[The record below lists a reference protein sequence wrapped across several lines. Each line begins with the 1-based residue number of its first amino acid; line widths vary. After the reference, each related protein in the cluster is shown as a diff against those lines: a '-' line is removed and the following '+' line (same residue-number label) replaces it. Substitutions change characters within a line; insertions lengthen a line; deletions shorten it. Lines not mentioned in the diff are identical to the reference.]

1 MCTNPAQS
9 LPHAERYREAMK
21 DAFLVVAD
29 AIHPTEM
36 TQFADVVLPAAMWA
50 EKGPGIF
57 SQSERR
63 YHAVPKILDSPGEA
77 RSDLEVLVDLA
88 TRLGHDDVI
97 TAQTYEDVWEE
108 WRTISAHSYYDFSGM
123 TMERLLDE
131 RGLLWPCPS
140 EDHPGTC
147 RRYIPG
153 EDPLASGSGRFDFY
167 GRSDGRAVVW
177 LEEQESPKDER
188 TESFPLVLT
197 TGRVYEHWH
206 TATITGALDSLDDI
220 DIDFLAIH
228 PADARARGI
237 EDGDPVLV
245 DSRRGSVE
253 LVAKVTS
260 DIVSGVVFSTFHSPD
275 HLVNLAVN
283 DAIDPT
289 SKQPEFKV
297 SAVSVRPVDGR
308 TA

>member
-1 MCTNPAQS
+1 
-9 LPHAERYREAMK
+9 
-21 DAFLVVAD
+21 
-29 AIHPTEM
+29 
-36 TQFADVVLPAAMWA
+36 
-50 EKGPGIF
+50 
-57 SQSERR
+57 
-63 YHAVPKILDSPGEA
+63 
-77 RSDLEVLVDLA
+77 VDLA

-108 WRTISAHSYYDFSGM
+108 WRKISQHSYYDFSGM
-123 TMERLLDE
+123 TMERLMEE

-147 RRYIPG
+147 RRYVPD
-153 EDPLASGSGRFDFY
+153 EDPLAEGDGRLDFY

-177 LEEQESPKDER
+177 LEEQEPPSDER
-188 TESFPLVLT
+188 TDEFPLVLT

-206 TATITGALDSLDDI
+206 TATITGALDQLDNI
-220 DIDFLAIH
+220 DVDFLAIH

-237 EDGDPVLV
+237 ADGDRVEV

-260 DIVSGVVFSTFHSPD
+260 DIVSGVVFSTFHSPN
-275 HLVNLAVN
+275 HLVNRAVN
-283 DAIDPT
+283 DTVDPS

-297 SAVSVRPVDGR
+297 SAVAVRSAAGAVS
-308 TA
+308 